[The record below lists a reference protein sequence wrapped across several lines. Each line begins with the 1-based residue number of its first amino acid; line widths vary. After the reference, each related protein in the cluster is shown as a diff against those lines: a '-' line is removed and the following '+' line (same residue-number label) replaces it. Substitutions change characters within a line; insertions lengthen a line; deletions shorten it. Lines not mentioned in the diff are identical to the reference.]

1 MLVTLLTAPPPALSR
16 DALADLSQ
24 ATPPT
29 FEGIPPLT
37 RHHEPAGVRVLV
49 EPALEGFSGQGIDG
63 ALWVT
68 EGALSFFSS
77 ASTTGLLIPYPHI
90 TLHAISRQPAPTP
103 ASLSNGATSVSAEAA
118 QGGPCIYC
126 QIEESGNPEDD
137 DDGEDGEGAGTRE
150 MWITPSDPESVDK
163 IFSAL
168 SYCASLHP
176 PSGSSS
182 SAQNPSSSGPSILSE
197 SAAAGDAALFASM
210 GLDPASMVYATADG
224 GIAGPG
230 AQALLAGDADGN
242 GDEGQWDD
250 VDEGE
255 GGAGAE
261 AGEESSAGRVRSEFV
276 NEGRARGAPY

>member
-1 MLVTLLTAPPPALSR
+1 MPVTLLTAPPPALSR

-77 ASTTGLLIPYPHI
+77 TSTTGLLLPYPHI

-103 ASLSNGATSVSAEAA
+103 ASLSNGATTAAEAA

-126 QIEESGNPEDD
+126 QFEESENPEDD
-137 DDGEDGEGAGTRE
+137 DGEGEGEGAGTRE

-230 AQALLAGDADGN
+230 AQALLAGADGN

-250 VDEGE
+250 VDEGQE
-255 GGAGAE
+255 GG